1 MGRACA
7 IPEALD
13 YGMVCLNTGLISSE
27 VIPFGGVKKS
37 GYGREESGYGLGEYL
52 NLKAVCAAI

>member
-7 IPEALD
+7 IPKALD
-13 YGMVCLNTGLISSE
+13 YGMVSLNTGLISSE
-27 VIPFGGVKKS
+27 VIPFGGVKKY
-37 GYGREESGYGLGEYL
+37 GYGREGSSYGLGEYL